1 MSAKKTWWPYGILGV
16 IILGVILLVALVY
29 ISLHQ
34 VNLNDNA
41 YMQGYSDV
49 EKNIDTLLPLTQEF
63 LQDYDI
69 RAFIDSKRLDFL
81 SPYAKRPNP
90 KKRLVLNLNSTHHI
104 AIDFIPKSAKFKVKD
119 YEIYASRYYDREY
132 KNHYDSLGKKGF
144 KLPREGR
151 YKLILKIILTS
162 NNKELMPIFLQQDI
176 VLKAQ

>member
-1 MSAKKTWWPYGILGV
+1 MSAKKTWWPYGILSV

-49 EKNIDTLLPLTQEF
+49 EKNIYILLPLTQEF

-90 KKRLVLNLNSTHHI
+90 KKRLVLNLDSTHHI
-104 AIDFIPKSAKFKVKD
+104 AIDFIPKSAK
-119 YEIYASRYYDREY
+119 Y
-132 KNHYDSLGKKGF
+132 YDSLDKKGF